1 MFFNTKR
8 QSNIKTHN
16 LAEGEAFTETPKLEL
31 VSVLL
36 TSTLKDEF
44 YRKADATVNRLK
56 QLVAE
61 IPDKSFSAKAAVYAR
76 NEAGMRSVTHLVAGE
91 IAKAVKGE
99 PWTAPFYRKLCR
111 RPDDALEIMSCY
123 TAQYG
128 RPIPNALK
136 KGLGQALAE
145 FDAYQLA
152 KYRRQGAELSLVDLV
167 NLVHPP
173 HSEPLAQL
181 MKGTLAPADT
191 WETKL
196 TQAGQNAQSE
206 DEAEANKAEAWEQL
220 IKSRKLGYFALL
232 RNLRN
237 ILSAV
242 PHLINDVLAMLTDE
256 RLIKRS
262 LVLPFRYTTAF
273 EALEKDH
280 PHGVLRVIAAL
291 SDAVDLSLQNVPK
304 FPGKTLVALDGS
316 GSMMGRPIKIGSLFA
331 AVLAKANDADV
342 MLFSDDAKYVAL
354 NKRDSTLTLARW
366 LECQCASAGTNF
378 HSIFQRASRAYDR
391 VIILSD
397 MQGWIGGHAPTA
409 TFAQWKAKHDA
420 NPKVFSFDLNGYGT
434 LQFPEREVYALA
446 GWSDKSLEML
456 QFLDS
461 DKRAL
466 INEIEK
472 IQLV

>member
-16 LAEGEAFTETPKLEL
+16 LAGGEAFTETPKLEL

-44 YRKADATVNRLK
+44 YRKADATVNRVK

-91 IAKAVKGE
+91 IAKSVKGQT
-99 PWTAPFYRKLCR
+99 WTAPFYRKLCR

-123 TAQYG
+123 TTQYG

-181 MKGTLAPADT
+181 MKGSLAPAET

-196 TQAGQNAQSE
+196 TQAGQKAESE
-206 DEAEANKAEAWEQL
+206 DDAEANKAEAWEQL

-242 PHLINDVLAMLTDE
+242 PHLIDDVLAMLTDE

-280 PHGVLRVIAAL
+280 PRGVLRVIAAL

-304 FPGKTLVALDGS
+304 FTGKTLVALDGS
-316 GSMMGRPIKIGSLFA
+316 GSMSGRPIKIGSLFA

-366 LECQCASAGTNF
+366 LESQCASAGTNF
-378 HSIFQRASRAYDR
+378 HNIFQRANRAYDR

-409 TFAQWKAKHDA
+409 AFAQWKAKHSA

-456 QFLDS
+456 QFLDA

>member
-8 QSNIKTHN
+8 QSNIKTYN
-16 LAEGEAFTETPKLEL
+16 LAGGDAFTETPKLEL

-44 YRKADATVNRLK
+44 YRKTDATVNRVK

-91 IAKAVKGE
+91 IAKSVKGE

-111 RPDDALEIMSCY
+111 RPDDALEILACY

-181 MKGTLAPADT
+181 MKGSLAPAET
-191 WETKL
+191 WESAL
-196 TQAGQNAQSE
+196 TQAGQKAESE

-220 IKSRKLGYFALL
+220 IKTRKLGYFALL

-242 PHLINDVLAMLTDE
+242 PHLMDDVLAMLADE

-273 EALEKDH
+273 ETLEKDH

-354 NKRDSTLTLARW
+354 NNRDSTLTLARW
-366 LECQCASAGTNF
+366 LESQCASAGTNF
-378 HSIFQRASRAYDR
+378 HSIFQRANRAYDR

-397 MQGWIGGHAPTA
+397 MQGWIGGHAPAA
-409 TFAQWKAKHDA
+409 TFAQWKAKHSA

>member
-8 QSNIKTHN
+8 QSHIKTTN
-16 LAEGEAFTETPKLEL
+16 LASGEAFAQTPKLEL

-44 YRKADATVNRLK
+44 YRTADATVNRVK
-56 QLVAE
+56 ELVAA
-61 IPDKSFSAKAAVYAR
+61 IPDKQFSAKAAVYAR
-76 NEAGMRSVTHLVAGE
+76 NEVGMRSITHLVAGE
-91 IAKAVKGE
+91 IAKSVKGE
-99 PWTAPFYRKLCR
+99 AWTAPFYRKLCR
-111 RPDDALEIMSCY
+111 RPDDALEILACY
-123 TAQYG
+123 TGQYG

-136 KGLGQALAE
+136 RGLGLALAE

-152 KYRRQGAELSLVDLV
+152 KYRREGADLSLVDAV
-167 NLVHPP
+167 NLIHPP
-173 HSEPLAQL
+173 HSDALAQL
-181 MKGTLAPADT
+181 IKGTLAPAET

-196 TQAGQNAQSE
+196 TQAGQKAETE
-206 DEAEANKAEAWEQL
+206 DEADAHKAEAWEQL
-220 IKSRKLGYFALL
+220 ITTRKLGYFALL

-237 ILSAV
+237 ILISV
-242 PHLINDVLAMLTDE
+242 PHLVDDVIDLLTDE

-262 LVLPFRYTTAF
+262 LVLPFRFATAL
-273 EALEKDH
+273 EALEKEH

-291 SDAVDLSLQNVPK
+291 SDAVDISLTNVPR
-304 FPGKTLVALDGS
+304 FSGKTLVALDGS

-331 AVLAKANDADV
+331 SVLAKANDADV

-366 LECQCASAGTNF
+366 LESQCASAGTNF
-378 HSIFQRASRAYDR
+378 HSIFQRANRAYDR

-409 TFAQWKAKHDA
+409 TFAQWKAKHSA

-434 LQFPEREVYALA
+434 LQFPERGVFALA
-446 GWSDKSLEML
+446 GWSDKALETL

-461 DKRAL
+461 DKDAL

>member
-16 LAEGEAFTETPKLEL
+16 IAGGEAFTETPKLEL

-44 YRKADATVNRLK
+44 YRKADATVNRVK

-91 IAKAVKGE
+91 IAKSVKGQA
-99 PWTAPFYRKLCR
+99 WTAPFYRKLCR

-181 MKGTLAPADT
+181 MKGSLAPAET
-191 WETKL
+191 WESAL
-196 TQAGQNAQSE
+196 TQAGQKAESE
-206 DEAEANKAEAWEQL
+206 DDAEANKAEAWEHL

-242 PHLINDVLAMLTDE
+242 PHLIDDVLAMLTDE

-280 PHGVLRVIAAL
+280 PRGVLRVIAAL

-316 GSMMGRPIKIGSLFA
+316 GSMSGRPINIGSLFA

-342 MLFSDDAKYVAL
+342 MLFSDNAKYVAL

-366 LECQCASAGTNF
+366 LESQCASAGTNF
-378 HSIFQRASRAYDR
+378 HSIFQRANRAYDR

-409 TFAQWKAKHDA
+409 TFAQWKAKHSA
-420 NPKVFSFDLNGYGT
+420 TPKVFSFDLNGYGT

-456 QFLDS
+456 QFLDA

>member
-8 QSNIKTHN
+8 QSPIKTQN
-16 LAEGEAFTETPKLEL
+16 LAGGDAFTETPKLEL
-31 VSVLL
+31 LSVLL

-44 YRKADATVNRLK
+44 YRQADTTVNRVK

-61 IPDKSFSAKAAVYAR
+61 IPDKQFSAKAAVYAR
-76 NEAGMRSVTHLVAGE
+76 NEAGMRSVSHLVAGE
-91 IAKAVKGE
+91 IAKNVKGE
-99 PWTAPFYRKLCR
+99 AWTAPFYRKLCR
-111 RPDDALEIMSCY
+111 RPDDALEILACY
-123 TAQYG
+123 TGQYG

-136 KGLGQALAE
+136 RGLGQALSE

-152 KYRRQGAELSLVDLV
+152 KYRREGADLSLVDAV

-181 MKGTLAPADT
+181 IKGTLPPAET

-196 TQAGQNAQSE
+196 TQAGQKADSP
-206 DEAEANKAEAWEQL
+206 DDVEALKAEAWEQL
-220 IKSRKLGYFALL
+220 ITTRKLGYFALL

-237 ILSAV
+237 ILASV
-242 PHLINDVLAMLTDE
+242 PHLIPEVIEMLTDP

-262 LVLPFRYTTAF
+262 LVLPFRFITAL
-273 EALEKDH
+273 EALEKEH

-291 SDAVDLSLQNVPK
+291 SDAVDISLANVPR
-304 FPGKTLVALDGS
+304 FTGKTLVALDGS
-316 GSMMGRPIKIGSLFA
+316 GSMMGRPIKIGALFA
-331 AVLAKANDADV
+331 SVLAKANDADV
-342 MLFSDDAKYVAL
+342 MLFSDDARYVAL
-354 NKRDSTLTLARW
+354 NSRDSTLTLSRW
-366 LECQCASAGTNF
+366 LESQCASAGTNF
-378 HSIFQRASRAYDR
+378 HSIFQRAQRGYDR

-397 MQGWIGGHAPTA
+397 MQGWIGGHAPTS
-409 TFAQWKAKHDA
+409 TFAEWKARYRCD
-420 NPKVFSFDLNGYGT
+420 PKVFSFDLNGYGT
-434 LQFPEREVYALA
+434 LQFPERDVYALA
-446 GWSDKSLEML
+446 GWSDKALETL

>member
-8 QSNIKTHN
+8 KSPTKTTN
-16 LAEGEAFTETPKLEL
+16 LAGGEAFTETPKLEL
-31 VSVLL
+31 VSTLL

-44 YRKADATVNRLK
+44 YRSTDATVNRVK

-61 IPDKSFSAKAAVYAR
+61 IPDKRFSAKAAVYAR

-111 RPDDALEIMSCY
+111 RPDDALEILACY

-196 TQAGQNAQSE
+196 TQAGQNAESE

-304 FPGKTLVALDGS
+304 FTGKTLVALDGS
-316 GSMMGRPIKIGSLFA
+316 GSMSGRPIKIGSLFA

-366 LECQCASAGTNF
+366 LESQCASAGTNF
-378 HSIFQRASRAYDR
+378 HSIFQRANRAYDR

-409 TFAQWKAKHDA
+409 AFAQWKAKHDA

-466 INEIEK
+466 ISAIEK
-472 IQLV
+472 IQLL

>member
-1 MFFNTKR
+1 MFFNTQRKAPT
-8 QSNIKTHN
+8 KTTN
-16 LAEGEAFTETPKLEL
+16 LAGGEAFTETPKLEL

-44 YRKADATVNRLK
+44 YRKADATVKRVK

-91 IAKAVKGE
+91 IAKAVKGQA
-99 PWTAPFYRKLCR
+99 WTAPFYRKLCR
-111 RPDDALEIMSCY
+111 RPDDALEILACY

-145 FDAYQLA
+145 FDGYQLA

-181 MKGTLAPADT
+181 MKGSLAPAET

-196 TQAGQNAQSE
+196 TQAGQKAESE

-220 IKSRKLGYFALL
+220 ITSRKLGYFALL

-237 ILSAV
+237 ILTAV
-242 PHLINDVLAMLTDE
+242 PHLIDDVIALLTDE

-280 PHGVLRVIAAL
+280 PNGVLRVIAAL
-291 SDAVDLSLQNVPK
+291 SEAVDFSLQNVPK

-366 LECQCASAGTNF
+366 LESQCASAGTNF
-378 HSIFQRASRAYDR
+378 HAIFQRANRAYDR
-391 VIILSD
+391 VLILSD

-409 TFAQWKAKHDA
+409 TFAQWKAKHSA

-456 QFLDS
+456 QFLDA